1 MKKRTARLL
10 AVASTMLAFVAPSAL
25 AAPVLAPPPP
35 PPGTSN
41 PVIGFVGVSEE
52 GADYTCSPGAWI
64 GNNPTF
70 AYEWQRNGTPIAGAT
85 RDNYVVVA
93 ADVGQLIKC
102 HVTATDNAGA
112 ATADSDE
119 ESPNIPPAT
128 TGLTQF
134 STQV

>member
-1 MKKRTARLL
+1 MRKRTARLL
-10 AVASTMLAFVAPSAL
+10 AVASTMLAFAAPSAV
-25 AAPVLAPPPP
+25 AAPVLAPPGPP
-35 PPGTSN
+35 ATSPEIN
-41 PVIGFVGVSEE
+41 FVGVSEE

-102 HVTATDNAGA
+102 HVTATDDTGA

-119 ESPNIPPAT
+119 ES
-128 TGLTQF
+128 
-134 STQV
+134 